1 VKAAF
6 EIRFGMGEKRKMKH
20 AVSLDRAKTIIQGW
34 YNQFCKEY
42 GKPAVTLDVEEEE
55 DAGSRAYIVVN
66 QVSGGR
72 TAIPWSTVS
81 DYEASGSVGIPGD
94 SKTSGWDSMQD
105 LG

>member
-1 VKAAF
+1 VRKRPF
-6 EIRFGMGEKRKMKH
+6 KEERRKMKH

-34 YNQFCKEY
+34 YNQYCKEY
-42 GKPAVTLDVEEEE
+42 GKPAVTLHVEEEE
-55 DAGSRAYIVVN
+55 HAGSRAYIVVN

-72 TAIPWSTVS
+72 TAIPLSTLS

-94 SKTSGWDSMQD
+94 LKTSVWDSLQD